1 MIHNNVK
8 LIELVKRHDYKKD
21 LYNDLEQETKHS
33 SLPSFY
39 IFRSIQWTLTR
50 QQRIKQNTIC
60 LDMPEYLIL
69 IQQQKNIHA
78 VSAIQRK

>member
-39 IFRSIQWTLTR
+39 FFIFLGVYNGHSPDNKELSKIQS
-50 QQRIKQNTIC
+50 
-60 LDMPEYLIL
+60 
-69 IQQQKNIHA
+69 
-78 VSAIQRK
+78 V